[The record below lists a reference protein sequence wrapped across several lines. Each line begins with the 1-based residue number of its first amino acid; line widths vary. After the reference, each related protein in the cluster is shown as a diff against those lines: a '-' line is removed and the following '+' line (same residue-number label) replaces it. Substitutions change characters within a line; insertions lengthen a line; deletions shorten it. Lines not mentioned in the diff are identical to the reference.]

1 VVVSVV
7 AFIVVESVMS
17 GLSRDLQSKILGFSS
32 HAVLTPDSPQADF
45 SAILSQLQKMSQ
57 VKASR
62 HYLEG
67 EAVLR
72 TEDGAN
78 QGVKVRG
85 IEAGHPFETQD
96 MKVFFEEG
104 EGWDTLAGTGAQ
116 LPGVL
121 LGAELAS
128 TLGVL
133 PALFEKVE
141 LLYPFGDVGPTGE
154 VEPNRRAFR
163 VVGVFRSGYYEYDSK
178 YLIAPLPEAL
188 LLFGDSQTERIGV
201 FLRDPAQVSKLKSY
215 FKNIP
220 QVASVKTWQ
229 EQHARLF
236 SALRLERLGM
246 SLVLGL
252 MMVLA
257 TFNILSMLMMV
268 VFERRREIAVLRSL
282 GLSQRDIGGI
292 FYRAGLWIGL
302 LGTCLGMAIGIALCL
317 WLGSA
322 ELRLPTPY
330 YLEALPVDLR
340 WTFLVSIFLGV
351 PLIAVLATGF
361 PARESR
367 GVSIIDA
374 LRYE

>member
-1 VVVSVV
+1 
-7 AFIVVESVMS
+7 
-17 GLSRDLQSKILGFSS
+17 
-32 HAVLTPDSPQADF
+32 
-45 SAILSQLQKMSQ
+45 
-57 VKASR
+57 
-62 HYLEG
+62 
-67 EAVLR
+67 
-72 TEDGAN
+72 
-78 QGVKVRG
+78 
-85 IEAGHPFETQD
+85 
-96 MKVFFEEG
+96 
-104 EGWDTLAGTGAQ
+104 
-116 LPGVL
+116 
-121 LGAELAS
+121 
-128 TLGVL
+128 
-133 PALFEKVE
+133 
-141 LLYPFGDVGPTGE
+141 
-154 VEPNRRAFR
+154 